1 MKNVVITGASGYIG
15 SHVVKKMLQYPN
27 EFSVIAAGRSNE
39 GLPSGIK
46 NIPLDILKD
55 AYKSELY
62 EYLGKPEICIH
73 LAWRNGFQHN
83 ATTHIEDL
91 SNHFAFIKNLADSGT
106 RQFIVAGSF
115 REYGSVNGMVSQDV
129 IVEPENLYTLS
140 KLTLKKALEIYFQDK
155 NICFQWIRPF
165 TVYGDDE
172 KNHSIMSKII
182 NWEQENRESFP
193 FTSGDEQYDY
203 IEVEELAQQIVA
215 IASQTEIDGVIDCCS
230 GYPTRLGD
238 KIEEFL
244 KMRGFKIRPIY
255 GAFPR
260 RDYDSPV
267 IYGDNSKIKEILR
280 LFRKKHQ
287 D

>member
-140 KLTLKKALEIYFQDK
+140 KLTLKKALEIYFKD
-155 NICFQWIRPF
+155 
-165 TVYGDDE
+165 
-172 KNHSIMSKII
+172 
-182 NWEQENRESFP
+182 
-193 FTSGDEQYDY
+193 
-203 IEVEELAQQIVA
+203 
-215 IASQTEIDGVIDCCS
+215 
-230 GYPTRLGD
+230 
-238 KIEEFL
+238 
-244 KMRGFKIRPIY
+244 
-255 GAFPR
+255 
-260 RDYDSPV
+260 
-267 IYGDNSKIKEILR
+267 
-280 LFRKKHQ
+280 
-287 D
+287 